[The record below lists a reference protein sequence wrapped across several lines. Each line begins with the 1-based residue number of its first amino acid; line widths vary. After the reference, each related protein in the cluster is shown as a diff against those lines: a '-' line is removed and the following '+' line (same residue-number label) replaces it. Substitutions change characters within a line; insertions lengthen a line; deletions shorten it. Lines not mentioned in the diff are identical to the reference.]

1 MTYQSAYRSTYRRH
15 RYRHRRRNSHYGVL
29 IALILVVI
37 IAVPVAFHIVKGISS
52 AIFGGDRNQLV
63 YQIDN
68 DRAYSDG
75 QTVDLGGAAPYR
87 DTSGNVFVSV
97 KSLCDNLGLELS
109 WEDSSKTAVIT
120 ARKDTLRAQVDS
132 KTIQFNDESRTISA
146 APAIKD
152 GTAYVPVRDICQAFS
167 WQVGELD
174 ANMGDLVVVSQSK
187 KELDDERMGKIADE
201 ALVELGPSEQQL
213 ASDSVLMRTG
223 SDKLQY
229 QGDVLQMK
237 EDGSHRGL
245 PVTEQ
250 DGLQYVPLDAAMNAL
265 GGTATFDGDNEWT
278 VSFNGLESTVRDS
291 GKTKVDGKRV
301 RGDDIRAYTD
311 SDSGRFYVSAPLFA
325 ALLDKTY
332 TALDDGSFVFAVTSL
347 DGFDSQK
354 AYLSGQTNG
363 LTQAVGG
370 DIPDADVYIALTF
383 DDGPTGKK
391 DGYPNGLT
399 NYLLDGLKQRGAV
412 ATFLMVGERVSE
424 VSDVLPRM
432 VNEGHELGNHTMNH
446 PMCHL
451 TGLGV
456 DDIRT
461 QIDDATNAIKDI
473 AGQAPQVLRPVGGGV
488 NSDVKAVAAE
498 LGYPIINWSMD
509 TEDWK
514 YRDADHVKKVIVEQA
529 QDGDVVLMHDLY
541 ETSVR
546 GALAAIDELQSRTDK
561 TYAFVT
567 VSQLAAIHGITL
579 EPGVVYNAL
588 SDEVAQQ
595 IADGSYSPTE
605 FT

>member
-29 IALILVVI
+29 VALILVVI
-37 IAVPVAFHIVKGISS
+37 IAVPVAFHVVKGISS

-68 DRAYSDG
+68 TRAFSDG
-75 QTVDLGGAAPYR
+75 RTVDLSGAAPYR
-87 DTSGNVFVSV
+87 DTNGNVFVSAQ
-97 KSLCDNLGLELS
+97 SLCDNLGLELS

-146 APAIKD
+146 APVIKD
-152 GTAYVPVRDICQAFS
+152 GTTYVPVRDICQAFS

-187 KELDDERMGKIADE
+187 KELDDERLGKIADE
-201 ALVELGPSEQQL
+201 ALAELGPSEQQL

-245 PVTEQ
+245 PVVEQ
-250 DGLQYVPLDAAMNAL
+250 DGVQYVPLDAAMNAL

-278 VSFNGLESTVRDS
+278 VSFNGLESTVRDN

-301 RGDDIRAYTD
+301 RGDDISAYTD

-325 ALLDKTY
+325 ALLNKTY

-383 DDGPTGKK
+383 DDGPTGAI

-399 NYLLDGLKQRGAV
+399 AYLLDGLKERGAH
-412 ATFLMVGERVSE
+412 ATFFMVGNRVNMFS
-424 VSDVLPRM
+424 STLPRL
-432 VNEGHELGNHTMNH
+432 VSEGHELGNHTMTH
-446 PMCHL
+446 PMQHL
-451 TGLGV
+451 TGLSKDG
-456 DDIRT
+456 IRQEIT
-461 QIDDATNAIKDI
+461 SATSTIQEK
-473 AGQAPQVLRPVGGGV
+473 AGQAPTVLRPVGGGV
-488 NSDVKAVAAE
+488 NSDVKAVAKE
-498 LGYPIINWSMD
+498 LGLPIINWSVD
-509 TEDWK
+509 TQDWK
-514 YRDADHVKKVIVEQA
+514 NRNKQSVHDAIMSA
-529 QDGDVVLMHDLY
+529 SDGSVVLMHDLY
-541 ETSVR
+541 PTSVE
-546 GALAAIDELQSRTDK
+546 GALSAIDDLQKKTDK

-567 VSQLAAIHGITL
+567 VSELAAIKGITL
-579 EPGVVYNAL
+579 EPGVVYNGL
-588 SDEVAQQ
+588 TEKVAQQ
-595 IADGSYSPTE
+595 IEDGTYKPTE